1 VVGLGADCAATRANG
16 ENAARSVRAL
26 LKNSAAVRG
35 SKLKIATDVAGMLG
49 HPKPQQK
56 RGRSFSLAGMEIDG
70 GLLAWE
76 VWHQREPEWAP
87 LAPEWAPL
95 ALE

>member
-1 VVGLGADCAATRANG
+1 MVGLGADCAATRANG
-16 ENAARSVRAL
+16 ENTARLARAL

-35 SKLKIATDVAGMLG
+35 SGLKMATDVVGMLG

-56 RGRSFSLAGMEIDG
+56 RGRSFSPAGMEIDG

-76 VWHQREPEWAP
+76 GWHQQEPKWVPLVPEWA
-87 LAPEWAPL
+87 LGT
-95 ALE
+95 